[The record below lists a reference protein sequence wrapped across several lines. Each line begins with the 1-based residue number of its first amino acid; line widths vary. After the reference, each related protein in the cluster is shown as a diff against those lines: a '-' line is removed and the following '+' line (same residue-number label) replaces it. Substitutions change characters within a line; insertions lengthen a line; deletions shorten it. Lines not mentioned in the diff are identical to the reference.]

1 MSGKKLGGTKF
12 INSNPDV
19 NQRVAMA
26 QLLNKLNSG
35 WWGLFTT
42 DANGQ
47 IVMDFAAEDYRFDE
61 NSDLV
66 IIGMPFS
73 TSPYTVELDSTTTA
87 NGVYATATLQVY
99 QPPDVTV
106 SQPTLVESDLVQGA
120 NASTEIPVANILT
133 TDTLTAMLFFADN
146 GSSRLTSIT
155 KCASPEISSNG
166 NIRTTTDTSAN
177 DGKILVFWHNTPATQ
192 AVQTT
197 DAGADIS
204 VLVMLAEVGED
215 A

>member
-1 MSGKKLGGTKF
+1 MSGKKIGGTQF

-26 QLLNKLNSG
+26 QLLNKLNTG

-42 DANGQ
+42 DANGR
-47 IVMDFAAEDYRFDE
+47 IVMDFAAEDFRFDE

-66 IIGMPFS
+66 IHGIALS
-73 TSPYTVELDSTTTA
+73 TSPYSVVLDSTTTA

-106 SQPTLVESDLVQGA
+106 SQPTLVESAVVTGA
-120 NASTEIPVANILT
+120 AIDTNIAVTNILT
-133 TDTLTAMLFFADN
+133 TDTLFGVHRYDIDGAPKVVGVSDLLSEA
-146 GSSRLTSIT
+146 SIT
-155 KCASPEISSNG
+155 SNG
-166 NIRTTTDTSAN
+166 NIQCDTTDTTGDA
-177 DGKILVFWHNTPATQ
+177 LAVFWHNTPATQ